1 MKDMYEFSVQT
12 VMYLSLH
19 NNCSVQTDHADWLF
33 TSSKGTLYAFKSRY
47 KACALILQYSDA

>member
-1 MKDMYEFSVQT
+1 MYEFSVQT